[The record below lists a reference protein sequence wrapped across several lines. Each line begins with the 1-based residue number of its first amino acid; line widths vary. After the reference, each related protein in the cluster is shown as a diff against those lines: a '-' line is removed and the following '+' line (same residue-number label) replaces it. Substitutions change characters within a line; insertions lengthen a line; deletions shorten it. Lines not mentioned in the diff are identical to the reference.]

1 MLKTYRQ
8 RLTKLMM
15 MIMVWRHYILTYYKE
30 REEKFYLNLYKNKRK
45 NIFKSGSKGGKSSP
59 VHDQGLPG
67 EGSSC
72 DTNESNFSDQLEE
85 GPFGLGLSAEKTE
98 KVTKQP
104 VSPEPEIEDTFS
116 KINIHFFI
124 EEYFLYI
131 LEILHTIAGM
141 AYT

>member
-1 MLKTYRQ
+1 M
-8 RLTKLMM
+8 
-15 MIMVWRHYILTYYKE
+15 TYYKE

-45 NIFKSGSKGGKSSP
+45 NIFKSGSKGGKKSSP